1 MEKKLRIIILL
12 LAYVFLSGELYAQSF
27 TLKGKVLSSE
37 DQGALPGA
45 TIRLAS
51 TNQVQITDSDGLF
64 ELKTQ
69 LQEVD
74 ITVSFIGFQTQT
86 LSIQLPR
93 EELLEVYLS
102 PDSFGLQEVEVFA
115 TGYQEIPKE
124 RQTGS
129 FVGLNEE
136 LINRRIS
143 TSILDRLED
152 VTPGLVFNR
161 AGSGTDRIS
170 IRGRST
176 IFSNASPLIIIDN
189 FPYDG
194 LIENINPNDVASI

>member
-69 LQEVD
+69 LQ
-74 ITVSFIGFQTQT
+74 
-86 LSIQLPR
+86 
-93 EELLEVYLS
+93 
-102 PDSFGLQEVEVFA
+102 
-115 TGYQEIPKE
+115 
-124 RQTGS
+124 
-129 FVGLNEE
+129 
-136 LINRRIS
+136 
-143 TSILDRLED
+143 
-152 VTPGLVFNR
+152 
-161 AGSGTDRIS
+161 
-170 IRGRST
+170 
-176 IFSNASPLIIIDN
+176 
-189 FPYDG
+189 
-194 LIENINPNDVASI
+194 